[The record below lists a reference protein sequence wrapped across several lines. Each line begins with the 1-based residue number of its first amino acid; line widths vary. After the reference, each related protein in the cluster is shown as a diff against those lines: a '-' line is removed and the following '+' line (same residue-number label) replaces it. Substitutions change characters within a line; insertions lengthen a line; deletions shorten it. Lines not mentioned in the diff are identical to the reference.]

1 MDDAALKDAARNPE
15 EWITYNL
22 GWSEQRYSTLAQIND
37 SNVSRLGLAWY
48 YDIPSIPGGNDGG
61 RQEGTPLVHNGMMY
75 SITPWS
81 IVYAVDAH
89 TGKEVW
95 HSDPEVNQQVWQV
108 AHLLRRG
115 ESRHR
120 PVRG

>member
-1 MDDAALKDAARNPE
+1 ML
-15 EWITYNL
+15 
-22 GWSEQRYSTLAQIND
+22 
-37 SNVSRLGLAWY
+37 
-48 YDIPSIPGGNDGG
+48 
-61 RQEGTPLVHNGMMY
+61 Y

-95 HSDPEVNQQVWQV
+95 HSDPEVNQQVWQSP
-108 AHLLRRG
+108 HLLRRG

-120 PVRG
+120 HV